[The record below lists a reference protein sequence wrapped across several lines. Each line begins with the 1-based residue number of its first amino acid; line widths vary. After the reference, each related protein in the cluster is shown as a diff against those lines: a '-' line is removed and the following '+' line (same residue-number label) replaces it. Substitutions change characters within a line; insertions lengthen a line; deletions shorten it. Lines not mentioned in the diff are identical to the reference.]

1 MLTGLDVE
9 KQSFECRSPPA
20 KFSQPWA
27 SDLVASLKE
36 QFSEISNGLID
47 IKKSVKKDIKGLE
60 RSLNDRIAEVKDV
73 ALKAIEKTEAIAI
86 EVREVRAD
94 IDLVKRENKL
104 IKQSENELKQKCTD
118 LECYSRREN
127 IVVHGVTEVPQES
140 NKQCIEAMKGFFMKV
155 LKVDA
160 ENMYFQRCHRLPG
173 KRNAPRPII
182 VRFRD
187 YGDRTLIWSK
197 IGDIPKKTKQ
207 FMCEDFP
214 KEVVANREQL
224 LPIFWKARQTVGKE
238 NVTLK
243 NDCLTISG
251 KKYRVDNLKELE
263 GQLNPRA
270 FCRVQSEEVLVF
282 GGCFSD
288 YEPLSNWGKCPVIHN
303 GTTYPTLEHT
313 FIHAKCI
320 ANNDVTSAKAV
331 LTSTEAYQA
340 KQIADKLRIKQNKWD
355 NKTSEQVM
363 ADLLKS
369 KFTPGSNLATE
380 LLNTKKLYLA
390 ESGRSDPYACGL
402 PMTHKDILDRDLH
415 PGKNRLG
422 HLLMELRAEL
432 SK

>member
-1 MLTGLDVE
+1 
-9 KQSFECRSPPA
+9 
-20 KFSQPWA
+20 
-27 SDLVASLKE
+27 
-36 QFSEISNGLID
+36 
-47 IKKSVKKDIKGLE
+47 
-60 RSLNDRIAEVKDV
+60 
-73 ALKAIEKTEAIAI
+73 
-86 EVREVRAD
+86 
-94 IDLVKRENKL
+94 
-104 IKQSENELKQKCTD
+104 
-118 LECYSRREN
+118 
-127 IVVHGVTEVPQES
+127 
-140 NKQCIEAMKGFFMKV
+140 MKV

-214 KEVVANREQL
+214 KEVVANRKQL
-224 LPIFWKARQTVGKE
+224 LPIFRKARQTVGKE

-288 YEPLSNWGKCPVIHN
+288 YEPLSNWGKYPVIHN
-303 GTTYPTLEHT
+303 GTTYPTLEHA

-340 KQIADKLRIKQNKWD
+340 KQIGDKLRIKQNKWD

-390 ESGRSDPYACGL
+390 ESGRSDPYGCGL
-402 PMTHKDILDRDLH
+402 PM
-415 PGKNRLG
+415 
-422 HLLMELRAEL
+422 MELRAEL